1 MSLAANCSLAWLSY
15 LSIRFFPS
23 CHRLNRP
30 LQICALTP
38 IACERILKVRTFMG
52 DQWAAASPTGVSR
65 IVFSDADIAGRN
77 YVMRRMREFDLEP
90 RVDSGGKYFLE
101 RELDYCRT

>member
-1 MSLAANCSLAWLSY
+1 VGGSFA
-15 LSIRFFPS
+15 
-23 CHRLNRP
+23 
-30 LQICALTP
+30 
-38 IACERILKVRTFMG
+38 
-52 DQWAAASPTGVSR
+52 DGVSR

-90 RVDSGGKYFLE
+90 RVDPAGNILE